1 MMAALLKPLGFERRH
16 PGELDINV
24 MGPLPPDAAELARLW
39 VNSDRSFVG
48 VSRSKSWTPELLGAL
63 LIECAHTAA
72 TTFAANDSLTESEA
86 LARILNGM
94 DEERLRLK
102 EAE

>member
-1 MMAALLKPLGFERRH
+1 MMETMLKSLGFERRH
-16 PGELDINV
+16 PGELDLKV
-24 MGPLPPDAAELARLW
+24 LGPPSADASEVARFW

-48 VSRSKSWTPELLGAL
+48 VSRAKSWTPELLGAL

-72 TTFAANDSLTESEA
+72 SAFAANDSLTESEA
-86 LARILNGM
+86 LACILNGM
-94 DEERLRLK
+94 DEERQRLK